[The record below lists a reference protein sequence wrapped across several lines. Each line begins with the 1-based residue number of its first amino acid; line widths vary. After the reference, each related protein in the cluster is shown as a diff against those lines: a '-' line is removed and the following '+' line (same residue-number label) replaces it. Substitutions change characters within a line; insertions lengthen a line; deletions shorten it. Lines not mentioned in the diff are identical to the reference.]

1 MKPVVDPKSIQF
13 RLTLGLVL
21 VSALGIGGFTSWI
34 NLRMRELLV
43 DRHKAN
49 ALMIASRLSE
59 DASWFEGSTGM
70 NEALTKAVN
79 YREQADVA
87 IWVNDPNGSRL
98 VESKTLGMGSWA
110 MNGFSNEVLELVDGT
125 TGLETVR
132 VQNRYLVT
140 CSSPLVING
149 EKVGGLYVVDDITAD
164 HESLSQITQT
174 LVLSSFLLL
183 GLVAIATAFY
193 IQNALSPI
201 RKINRLAGEI
211 SADNL
216 ANTQLEFDQ
225 APTEVQELAQ
235 TCNLMISRLS
245 SAWDQQKRFVSD
257 VSHELRTPLT
267 LVNGYLQSTLRR
279 GNNLSGPQREGLEIA
294 SAEAE
299 RTISLLQE
307 LLDLARA
314 EGGHLQFQM
323 ELESVDAVVREVT
336 EMSQYRS
343 DFSRGKQG
351 QRLQVNL
358 APVKAWIDRNKLK
371 QVLINLV
378 DNALKYSEAD
388 QPVVVSLREQDGRA
402 QVAVKDTGRG
412 IPPSDLTKIFEPFY
426 RVDECRSRVTGG
438 TGLGLSIVKTL
449 VEGMSGTLE
458 VRSKLDEGSVF
469 TVSLPIKRAKKE
481 RI

>member
-1 MKPVVDPKSIQF
+1 MKSVVDPKSIQF

-21 VSALGIGGFTSWI
+21 VSALGIGTFTTWI
-34 NLRMRELLV
+34 NMRMREMLI
-43 DRHKAN
+43 DRHKSN
-49 ALMIASRLSE
+49 ALMIASRLNK
-59 DASWFEGSTGM
+59 DASLFEETTGM
-70 NEALTKAVN
+70 NDALSKAVN

-87 IWVNDPNGSRL
+87 IWVNDVDGNRL
-98 VESKTLGMGSWA
+98 VESETLEIGSWMA
-110 MNGFSNEVLELVDGT
+110 NGFAEDVLAQTDGT
-125 TGLETVR
+125 MGLGVTSI
-132 VQNRYLVT
+132 QDRYLVT
-140 CSSPLVING
+140 CSSPLIVNG
-149 EKVGGLYVVDDITAD
+149 EQVGGLYVVDDITAD
-164 HESLSQITQT
+164 YMSLSQITRT
-174 LVLSSFLLL
+174 LVLSSLLLL
-183 GLVAIATAFY
+183 GLVAIATALY
-193 IQNALSPI
+193 IRSALAPI

-235 TCNLMISRLS
+235 TCNNMISRLS

-279 GNNLSGPQREGLEIA
+279 GSNLTEPQREGLEIA

-314 EGGHLQFQM
+314 EGGHLRFQM
-323 ELESVDAVVREVT
+323 EVEPVEAVVREVL
-336 EMSQYRS
+336 EMGQYGGDRIQS
-343 DFSRGKQG
+343 
-351 QRLQVNL
+351 NL
-358 APVKAWIDRNKLK
+358 EPVQAWIDRNKLK

-388 QPVVVSLREQDGRA
+388 QPVVVTLKA
-402 QVAVKDTGRG
+402 QNGKAQIAVKDSGRG
-412 IPPSDLTKIFEPFY
+412 IPLSDLTKIFEPFY

-449 VEGMSGTLE
+449 VEGMRGTLE

-469 TVSLPIKRAKKE
+469 TVSLPLKRV
-481 RI
+481 R

>member
-1 MKPVVDPKSIQF
+1 MKSVVDPKSIQF

-59 DASWFEGSTGM
+59 DASWFEESTGM

-87 IWVNDPNGSRL
+87 VWVNDPNGRRL

-110 MNGFSNEVLELVDGT
+110 MNGFSDEVLDLVDGT
-125 TGLETVR
+125 TGLETVK

-140 CSSPLVING
+140 CSSPLTVNG

-164 HESLSQITQT
+164 HESLSRITQT
-174 LVLSSFLLL
+174 LVLSSLLLL
-183 GLVAIATAFY
+183 GLVAIAIALYTK
-193 IQNALSPI
+193 NALAPI

-216 ANTQLEFDQ
+216 ADTQLEFDR

-279 GNNLSGPQREGLEIA
+279 GDNLSAPQREGLEIA

-299 RTISLLQE
+299 RTIHLLQE

-314 EGGHLQFQM
+314 EGGHLQFHL
-323 ELESVDAVVREVT
+323 ELESVDAVVREVM
-336 EMSQYRS
+336 EMSQYGG
-343 DFSRGKQG
+343 DFPRGRLG
-351 QRLQVNL
+351 QRLQVDL
-358 APVKAWIDRNKLK
+358 VPVNAWIDRNKLK

-388 QPVVVSLREQDGRA
+388 QPVVVSLRERDGRS
-402 QVAVKDTGRG
+402 QIAVKDTGRG
-412 IPPSDLTKIFEPFY
+412 IPLSDLTKIFEPFY

-438 TGLGLSIVKTL
+438 TGLGLAIVKTL
-449 VEGMSGTLE
+449 VTGMGGSLE

-469 TVSLPIKRAKKE
+469 TVSLPTKRIKKE
-481 RI
+481 RL

>member
-1 MKPVVDPKSIQF
+1 MKPSMKSALDSKSIQF

-43 DRHKAN
+43 DRHKDN
-49 ALMIASRLSE
+49 ALMIAKRLTE
-59 DASWFEGSTGM
+59 DASLYEEKMGM
-70 NEALTKAVN
+70 NEALADAVN

-87 IWVNDPNGSRL
+87 IWVNDAQGNRL
-98 VESKTLGMGSWA
+98 VESETLAMGSWTK
-110 MNGFSNEVLELVDGT
+110 NGFANAVLLEVDGT
-125 TGLETVR
+125 TGLETTSI
-132 VQNRYLVT
+132 QDRYLVT
-140 CSSPLVING
+140 CSSPLIVNG

-164 HESLSQITQT
+164 YMGLTDITRSLI
-174 LVLSSFLLL
+174 LSSLLLL
-183 GLVAIATAFY
+183 GLVAIATALY
-193 IQNALSPI
+193 IRRALSPI

-216 ANTQLEFDQ
+216 ANTQLDMDK
-225 APTEVQELAQ
+225 APTEVYELAQ
-235 TCNLMISRLS
+235 TCNSMISRLS
-245 SAWDQQKRFVSD
+245 DAWDQQKRFVSD

-279 GNNLSGPQREGLEIA
+279 GDNLTAPQREGLEIA

-299 RTISLLQE
+299 RTITLLQE

-314 EGGHLQFQM
+314 EGGHLRFQM
-323 ELESVDAVVREVT
+323 DLEPLDELVREVL
-336 EMSQYRS
+336 EMSQYGSGRIKS
-343 DFSRGKQG
+343 D
-351 QRLQVNL
+351 L
-358 APVKAWIDRNKLK
+358 APVKAWADRNKLK
-371 QVLINLV
+371 QVVINLV

-388 QPVVVSLREQDGRA
+388 RPVVVSVKEQSGRA
-402 QVAVKDTGRG
+402 QIVVKDAGRG
-412 IPPSDLTKIFEPFY
+412 IPLSDLTKIFEPFY
-426 RVDECRSRVTGG
+426 RVDECRSRATGG

-449 VEGMSGTLE
+449 VEGMNGTLE

-469 TVSLPIKRAKKE
+469 TVSLPVKRVKE

>member
-1 MKPVVDPKSIQF
+1 MKSVDPKSIQF

-34 NLRMRELLV
+34 NLRMRDLLV

-49 ALMIASRLSE
+49 ATMIASRLSK
-59 DASWFEGSTGM
+59 DASWFEESTGM

-87 IWVNDPNGSRL
+87 IWVNDAKGNRL

-125 TGLETVR
+125 IGRDTVKI
-132 VQNRYLVT
+132 QNRYLVT
-140 CSSPLVING
+140 CSSPLIVNG
-149 EKVGGLYVVDDITAD
+149 KEVGGLYVVDDITAD
-164 HESLSQITQT
+164 RESLSQITQT

-193 IQNALSPI
+193 IRSALAPI
-201 RKINRLAGEI
+201 RKINRLASEI

-235 TCNLMISRLS
+235 TCNSMISRLS
-245 SAWDQQKRFVSD
+245 LAWDQQKRFVSD

-279 GNNLSGPQREGLEIA
+279 GDNLSAPQREGLEIA

-314 EGGHLQFQM
+314 EGGHLRFQL
-323 ELESVDAVVREVT
+323 ELEPVDEVVREVL
-336 EMSQYRS
+336 EMGSQYGS
-343 DFSRGKQG
+343 DSSRGRR
-351 QRLQVNL
+351 QRLQVDL
-358 APVKAWIDRNKLK
+358 EPVKAWIDRNKLK

-388 QPVVVSLREQDGRA
+388 QPVVVSVREQDGWA
-402 QVAVKDTGRG
+402 QIAVKDTGRG
-412 IPPSDLTKIFEPFY
+412 IPLSDLTKIFEPFY
-426 RVDECRSRVTGG
+426 RVDECRSRMTGG

-449 VEGMSGTLE
+449 VAGMSGTLE
-458 VRSKLDEGSVF
+458 VRSELDEGSVF
-469 TVSLPIKRAKKE
+469 TVSLPVKRVK
-481 RI
+481 

>member
-1 MKPVVDPKSIQF
+1 MKSVIDPKSIQF

-21 VSALGIGGFTSWI
+21 VSALGIGGFTVWI

-43 DRHKAN
+43 NRHKEN
-49 ALMIASRLSE
+49 ALMIASRLTE
-59 DASWFEGSTGM
+59 DASLFEASQGM
-70 NEALTKAVN
+70 DDALMKAVN

-87 IWVNDPNGSRL
+87 IWVNDPKGNRL
-98 VESKTLGMGSWA
+98 VESKTLKIGSWTV
-110 MNGFSNEVLELVDGT
+110 NGFADNVLKKVDGT
-125 TGLETVR
+125 IGLETIQ

-140 CSSPLVING
+140 CSSPLTVNG
-149 EKVGGLYVVDDITAD
+149 VEVGGLYVVDDITAD
-164 HESLSQITQT
+164 HMSLSRITRS
-174 LVLSSFLLL
+174 LVLSSLLLL

-193 IQNALSPI
+193 IRSALSPI

-216 ANTQLEFDQ
+216 ADAQLEFGQ

-235 TCNLMISRLS
+235 TCNVMLSRLS
-245 SAWDQQKRFVSD
+245 AAWDQQKRFVSD

-279 GNNLSGPQREGLEIA
+279 GSNLTVPQREGLEIA

-299 RTISLLQE
+299 RTIGLLQE
-307 LLDLARA
+307 LLELARL
-314 EGGHLQFQM
+314 EGGHLRFQM
-323 ELESVDAVVREVT
+323 ELEPVDEVVREVV
-336 EMSQYRS
+336 EMSQYGGDRIRAELS
-343 DFSRGKQG
+343 S
-351 QRLQVNL
+351 
-358 APVKAWIDRNKLK
+358 VKAWSDRNKLK

-388 QPVVVSLREQDGRA
+388 RPVWVSVKEQAGRA
-402 QVAVKDTGRG
+402 QIVVKDTGRG
-412 IPPSDLTKIFEPFY
+412 IPLSDLTKIFEPFY

-449 VEGMSGTLE
+449 VEGMQGTLE

-469 TVSLPIKRAKKE
+469 TVSLPTSRVKKAS
-481 RI
+481 

>member
-1 MKPVVDPKSIQF
+1 MKSVDPKSIQF

-34 NLRMRELLV
+34 NLRMRDLLV

-49 ALMIASRLSE
+49 ATMIASRLSK
-59 DASWFEGSTGM
+59 DASWFEESTGM

-87 IWVNDPNGSRL
+87 IWVNDAKGNRL

-110 MNGFSNEVLELVDGT
+110 MNGFSNEVLGLVDGT
-125 TGLETVR
+125 IGQNTVKI
-132 VQNRYLVT
+132 QNRYLVT
-140 CSSPLVING
+140 CSSLLIVNG
-149 EKVGGLYVVDDITAD
+149 KEVGGLYVVDDITAD
-164 HESLSQITQT
+164 RESLSQITQT

-193 IQNALSPI
+193 IRSALAPI
-201 RKINRLAGEI
+201 RKINRLASEI

-235 TCNLMISRLS
+235 TCNSMISRLS
-245 SAWDQQKRFVSD
+245 LAWDQQKRFVSD

-279 GNNLSGPQREGLEIA
+279 GDNLSAPQREGLEIA

-314 EGGHLQFQM
+314 EGGHLRFQL
-323 ELESVDAVVREVT
+323 ELEPVDEVVREVL
-336 EMSQYRS
+336 EMGSQYGS
-343 DFSRGKQG
+343 DSSRGRR
-351 QRLQVNL
+351 QRLQVDL
-358 APVKAWIDRNKLK
+358 EPVKAWIDRNKLK

-378 DNALKYSEAD
+378 DNALKYSEVD
-388 QPVVVSLREQDGRA
+388 QPVVVSVREQDGWA
-402 QVAVKDTGRG
+402 QIAVKDTGRG
-412 IPPSDLTKIFEPFY
+412 IPLSDLTKIFEPFY
-426 RVDECRSRVTGG
+426 RVDECRSRMTGG

-449 VEGMSGTLE
+449 VAGMSGTLE
-458 VRSKLDEGSVF
+458 VRSELDEGSVF
-469 TVSLPIKRAKKE
+469 TVSLPVKRVK
-481 RI
+481 